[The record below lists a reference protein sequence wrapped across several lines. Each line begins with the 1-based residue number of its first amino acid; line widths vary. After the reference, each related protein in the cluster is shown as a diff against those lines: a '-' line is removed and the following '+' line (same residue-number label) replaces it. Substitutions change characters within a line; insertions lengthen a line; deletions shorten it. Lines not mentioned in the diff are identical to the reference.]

1 MPYKRIKQGKPFT
14 FHEFLFF
21 SPRQFD
27 QPLELADKEF
37 IYRLKIC
44 VESGR
49 CFTGPFMDEVIGEE
63 EITEK
68 ELKQV
73 LKMVDET
80 PGIIITS
87 REYIRYDDYGGLQK
101 LYG

>member
-27 QPLELADKEF
+27 QPLALEDKEF
-37 IYRLKIC
+37 IYRLKVC
-44 VESGR
+44 VNSGR
-49 CFTGPFMDEVIGEE
+49 CFTGPFIEEVIGEE
-63 EITEK
+63 EVTRGE
-68 ELKQV
+68 
-73 LKMVDET
+73 LKMVLGMVNNT
-80 PGIIITS
+80 PGMIMMGK
-87 REYIRYDDYGGLQK
+87 EYVRYDDYGGLDK

>member
-1 MPYKRIKQGKPFT
+1 MPYKRIKQGKPYT

-27 QPLELADKEF
+27 QPLELKDKEF

-44 VESGR
+44 VDSGR
-49 CFTGPFMDEVIGEE
+49 SFTGPFVDEVIGEE
-63 EITEK
+63 EITNK
-68 ELKQV
+68 ELKDILNLV
-73 LKMVDET
+73 NNT
-80 PGIIITS
+80 PGIIITG
-87 REYIRYDDYGGLQK
+87 REYIRYDDYGGLKQ